1 MKKENSFSRN
11 HVRAVLLLVVLVLA
25 FIYLFLYDFSRRV
38 DHLMTDMTTEHLA
51 DVNDQSQTAVK
62 NELTRVFEEVRYTAD
77 FLSETPELTEESRQ
91 RVYEQLKEKCGFA
104 NIRLVSADGGL
115 YTVEHEGASAFDG
128 RLCRRNLQRGKRDD
142 GCLSI
147 QRNRTGGLRLLCTGK
162 KRRDCRRRNCRD
174 HDRGADGGYGNHQRI

>member
-115 YTVEHEGASAFDG
+115 YTVEHEELPHSTGG
-128 RLCRRNLQRGKRDD
+128 YVEGICRGES
-142 GCLSI
+142 GMTACLSI

>member
-11 HVRAVLLLVVLVLA
+11 HVRTVILLVILVLA
-25 FIYLFLYDFSRRV
+25 FIYLFLYDFSIRV
-38 DHLMTDMTTEHLA
+38 DHLMTNMTTEHLA

-62 NELTRVFEEVRYTAD
+62 TELTRVFEEVRYTAD
-77 FLSETPELTEESRQ
+77 FLSETPELTEEARQ

-115 YTVEHEGASAFDG
+115 YTVGHEALPKSVGGD
-128 RLCRRNLQRGKRDD
+128 LQRGKRDD

-147 QRNRTGGLRLLCTGK
+147 QRDRTGGFRLLRARDAGK
-162 KRRDCRRRNCRD
+162 DCGRRNRRN
-174 HDRGADGGYGNHQRI
+174 HDRGSDGGHGNHQRV

>member
-25 FIYLFLYDFSRRV
+25 FIYLFLYYFSRRV

-91 RVYEQLKEKCGFA
+91 RVYE
-104 NIRLVSADGGL
+104 
-115 YTVEHEGASAFDG
+115 
-128 RLCRRNLQRGKRDD
+128 
-142 GCLSI
+142 
-147 QRNRTGGLRLLCTGK
+147 
-162 KRRDCRRRNCRD
+162 
-174 HDRGADGGYGNHQRI
+174 

>member
-1 MKKENSFSRN
+1 MYKRQ
-11 HVRAVLLLVVLVLA
+11 VLLLVVLVLA

-91 RVYEQLKEKCGFA
+91 RVYE
-104 NIRLVSADGGL
+104 
-115 YTVEHEGASAFDG
+115 
-128 RLCRRNLQRGKRDD
+128 
-142 GCLSI
+142 LSLI
-147 QRNRTGGLRLLCTGK
+147 HIWDQ
-162 KRRDCRRRNCRD
+162 
-174 HDRGADGGYGNHQRI
+174 